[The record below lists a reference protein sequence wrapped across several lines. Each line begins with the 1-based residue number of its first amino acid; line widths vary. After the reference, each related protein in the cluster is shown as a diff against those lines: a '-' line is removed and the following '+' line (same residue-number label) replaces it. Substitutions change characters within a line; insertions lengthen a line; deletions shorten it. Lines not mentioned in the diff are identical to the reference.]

1 MKRIIAYSVA
11 RSDLYRYYPILNKL
25 NKSKKVELRIVA
37 SHIHYMKTFGKTYRE
52 FGKDFNIEKRKVINF
67 LKDDANS
74 MTKKISEE
82 IIFFSKILKK
92 RKPDVVIVLGD
103 RYEMLAP
110 VTACIPHNIPVVHF
124 FGGAITLG
132 AIDELVRHSI
142 TKMSHLHLTAHKI
155 YSQRIKKMGEES
167 WRIKT
172 IGMHD
177 LQVLKNQKQ
186 LSLHEIKK
194 QIKLNLKNIVTF
206 HPTSRE
212 KISQY
217 AP

>member
-1 MKRIIAYSVA
+1 M
-11 RSDLYRYYPILNKL
+11 
-25 NKSKKVELRIVA
+25 
-37 SHIHYMKTFGKTYRE
+37 HT
-52 FGKDFNIEKRKVINF
+52 
-67 LKDDANS
+67 
-74 MTKKISEE
+74 
-82 IIFFSKILKK
+82 
-92 RKPDVVIVLGD
+92 
-103 RYEMLAP
+103 
-110 VTACIPHNIPVVHF
+110 HNIPVVHF

-194 QIKLNLKNIVTF
+194 QIKLNLKKKHYLSHFTQLQERKF
-206 HPTSRE
+206 H
-212 KISQY
+212 
-217 AP
+217 